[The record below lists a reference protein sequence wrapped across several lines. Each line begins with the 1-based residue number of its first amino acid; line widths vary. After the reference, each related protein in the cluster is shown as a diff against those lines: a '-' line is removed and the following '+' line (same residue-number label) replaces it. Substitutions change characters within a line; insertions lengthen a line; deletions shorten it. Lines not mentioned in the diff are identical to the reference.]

1 MSLRE
6 KFTENMKDAMRAK
19 DEVTLSTLRLILSA
33 IKDKDI
39 AARTAESREG
49 IKDEQILSLLQS
61 MIKQRQESI
70 KLYLKG
76 GRPELA
82 ERESAEIRIIEVY
95 LPKQLSEDEIK
106 AIVQQ
111 TIVSLG
117 ATSIKDMG
125 KVMAELKSKYS
136 GKMDFSKASGL
147 VKGKLAG

>member
-19 DEVTLSTLRLILSA
+19 DEVTLSALRLILSA

-39 AARTAESREG
+39 ATRTAESREG

-76 GRPELA
+76 GRSELA
-82 ERESAEIRIIEVY
+82 ERESAEIKIIEGY
-95 LPKQLSEDEIK
+95 LPKQLQEDEIK
-106 AIVQQ
+106 IIVQQ
-111 TIVSLG
+111 TIDSLG

-147 VKGKLAG
+147 VKGKLVG

>member
-39 AARTAESREG
+39 ATRTAESREG

-76 GRPELA
+76 DRPELA
-82 ERESAEIRIIEVY
+82 ERESAEIKIIEGY
-95 LPKQLSEDEIK
+95 LPKQLQEDEIK
-106 AIVQQ
+106 IIVQQ
-111 TIVSLG
+111 TIDSLG

-147 VKGKLAG
+147 VKGKLVG

>member
-39 AARTAESREG
+39 ATRTAESREG

-61 MIKQRQESI
+61 MVKQRQESI

-76 GRPELA
+76 DRPELA
-82 ERESAEIRIIEVY
+82 ERESVEIKIIEGY
-95 LPKQLSEDEIK
+95 LPKQLQEDEIK

-111 TIVSLG
+111 TIDSLG

-147 VKGKLAG
+147 VKGKLVG

>member
-39 AARTAESREG
+39 ATRTAESRED

-61 MIKQRQESI
+61 MVKQRQESI

-76 GRPELA
+76 NRPELA
-82 ERESAEIRIIEVY
+82 ERESAEIKIIEGY
-95 LPKQLSEDEIK
+95 LPKQLQEDEIK

-111 TIVSLG
+111 TIDSLS

-125 KVMAELKSKYS
+125 KVMAELKSKHS
-136 GKMDFSKASGL
+136 GKMDFSKASRL
-147 VKGKLAG
+147 VKGKLVG